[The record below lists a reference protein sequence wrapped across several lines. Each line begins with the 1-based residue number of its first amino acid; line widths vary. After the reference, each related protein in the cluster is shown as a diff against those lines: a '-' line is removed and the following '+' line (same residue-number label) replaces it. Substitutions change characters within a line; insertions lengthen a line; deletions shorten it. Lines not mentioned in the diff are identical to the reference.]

1 MSLPTRVKICG
12 LRDAA
17 MLDAAVQAGAAYVG
31 LVFFEKSPR
40 NVTLAQAA
48 ALAAMVPAGVAKVA
62 LVVDADDAQLDALL
76 AQVPVDILQ
85 LHGAETPARVTEVK
99 ARYGLPVMKA
109 VGVAGPDDLAALD
122 IYAQVADQLL
132 VDAKPPKG
140 ADLPGGNG
148 LAFDW
153 RLLVGRHW
161 LRPWMLAGGLSPQNV
176 AEAIA
181 MTGARQVDVSSGVE
195 SAPGRV
201 VVVTYR
207 KDRGKAISDLEQRNI
222 RFDEVVLV
230 DRFEEKATVLR
241 EKLITIYVDDQPEI
255 LKHIPEGVHVML
267 FRNEGNYDFEDRRW
281 ILSKETGK
289 LLF

>member
-62 LVVDADDAQLDALL
+62 LVVNADDAQLDALL

-85 LHGAETPARVTEVK
+85 LHGSESLARVTALK

-122 IYAQVADQLL
+122 AYAQVADLLL

-148 LAFDW
+148 LSFDW
-153 RLLVGRHW
+153 RLIAGRRW
-161 LRPWMLAGGLSPQNV
+161 PVPWMLAGGLTPANV
-176 AEAIA
+176 AQAVA
-181 MTGARQVDVSSGVE
+181 LTGAGQVDVSSGVE
-195 SAPGRV
+195 SAPGV
-201 VVVTYR
+201 
-207 KDRGKAISDLEQRNI
+207 KDAALIAA
-222 RFDEVVLV
+222 FC
-230 DRFEEKATVLR
+230 AALR
-241 EKLITIYVDDQPEI
+241 
-255 LKHIPEGVHVML
+255 
-267 FRNEGNYDFEDRRW
+267 
-281 ILSKETGK
+281 
-289 LLF
+289 